1 MDENVTN
8 SNSTTSKRQVMN
20 NVSDLAAFIG
30 TILLVINRWAEGY
43 EHPFIF
49 TGIGLW
55 CVFLALRLVQWKTNT
70 RHRNRMLIVI
80 LATVVAFTV
89 FYLCVMQDGPFGS

>member
-1 MDENVTN
+1 MDENVIN
-8 SNSTTSKRQVMN
+8 SNSTASKRQVMN
-20 NVSDLAAFIG
+20 NVADLAAFIG

-55 CVFLALRLVQWKTNT
+55 CLFLLLRLVQWNTNSQ
-70 RHRNRMLIVI
+70 HRNRTLIVI
-80 LATVVAFTV
+80 LITVVAFTV
-89 FYLCVMQDGPFGS
+89 FYLCVMQDSPFGS